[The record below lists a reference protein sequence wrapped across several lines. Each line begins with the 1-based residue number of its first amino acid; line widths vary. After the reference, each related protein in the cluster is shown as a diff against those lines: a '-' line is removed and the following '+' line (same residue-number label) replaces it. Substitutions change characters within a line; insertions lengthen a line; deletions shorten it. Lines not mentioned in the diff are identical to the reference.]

1 MTFVLHS
8 LAFFALAF
16 NCSVS
21 VGINLSG
28 LDVYRSHTQKENKK
42 IVTKII
48 ELLPGTL
55 NFSNLTLY
63 EIRELG
69 VLTTYMGVDKCTKMA
84 LDLLL
89 NHWRMTSS

>member
-8 LAFFALAF
+8 LAFFAPAF

-63 EIRELG
+63 EI
-69 VLTTYMGVDKCTKMA
+69 
-84 LDLLL
+84 
-89 NHWRMTSS
+89 

>member
-8 LAFFALAF
+8 LAFFAPAF

-28 LDVYRSHTQKENKK
+28 LDVYRSHTQRKNQKV
-42 IVTKII
+42 VTKII

-55 NFSNLTLY
+55 NFSNLTMKF
-63 EIRELG
+63 REGG
-69 VLTTYMGVDKCTKMA
+69 VLIMYMGVDKCTQVA
-84 LDLLL
+84 LDLLS
-89 NHWRMTSS
+89 H

>member
-8 LAFFALAF
+8 LAFFAPAF

-28 LDVYRSHTQKENKK
+28 LDVYRSHTQKEKQK

-55 NFSNLTLY
+55 NFSNPSMKFG
-63 EIRELG
+63 EGGCSNNVHGCR
-69 VLTTYMGVDKCTKMA
+69 
-84 LDLLL
+84 
-89 NHWRMTSS
+89 